1 MKTYVRNSAAWRRQ
15 KETQKNQRLAA
26 SKPIKVLGT
35 RGKKYLYPERRDADG
50 RLKEEYRK

>member
-1 MKTYVRNSAAWRRQ
+1 MKTYTRNSAAWRRQ